1 MKNLLSL
8 LLPLALLLSL
18 TACGEKSADE
28 AARQTP
34 PTLTVTGAN
43 ACSVTLKSSS
53 YDWTYTQGLQ
63 SMTVIAC
70 GAHPLDETSRDI
82 TPVLEMPFAVSAA
95 YFYTV
100 TLDFGDNSPD
110 SVSLRCWP
118 SDAWGST
125 GIPSET
131 VTAQRQDNGT
141 FRAELPQSDG
151 IFAVDALWDG
161 SSATYTFCTQA
172 EGSEELHPGAVLSI
186 GESEDIRKID
196 ISWRSGSVN
205 IYTAEQ
211 SAQISVKEESTA
223 PLAESEKMVCAIDG
237 DTLRIHFLGD
247 AYRGSYDGEK
257 YLDVGLPRELVSA
270 GHFEEIKVETT
281 DAYTIVGADVSGSIK
296 LSTVG
301 GDARVMGA
309 TCPMV
314 EIETVNG
321 SVGVVDGT
329 WARVN
334 ISTLSGAIELA
345 GEAENAEIE
354 TASGKVDIA
363 GALGTLDFESVSGNL
378 ILATERA
385 LRLDAETESGSIYL
399 TLPAQDGFT
408 LDYETKSGAFRSALT
423 EREGTLIACG
433 DRETHYTVPALDGGA
448 VFVDLFGLAYELV
461 NGSGVGEG
469 AFGVEPPLLHAKD
482 RIAANFVRIGCKQR
496 VVETLQ
502 LGCRGNRA
510 ALNHASQRGVREQ
523 AASQH
528 YMARAG
534 ISLHQRIHI
543 LKIENVAVIGY
554 GERRAFQRLAVKLLA
569 RRSRIAV
576 LLHAW
581 VHDQPC
587 QRHAAIQIEHTLVF
601 VVALKP
607 QPGLDRYRQ
616 R

>member
-1 MKNLLSL
+1 MKKLLSL

-34 PTLTVTGAN
+34 PTLTVTSAN

-125 GIPSET
+125 GMPSET

-172 EGSEELHPGAVLSI
+172 EGSENLHPGAVLSI

-196 ISWRSGSVN
+196 ISWLSGGVSVQAVGQTSQ
-205 IYTAEQ
+205 ITVQEEATTALT
-211 SAQISVKEESTA
+211 EE
-223 PLAESEKMVCAIDG
+223 EKLVCAVDG
-237 DTLRIHFLGD
+237 DTLRIRFMSD
-247 AYRGSYDGEK
+247 ARRDSFEGEK
-257 YLDVGLPRELVSA
+257 FLTVSLPWELVKNA
-270 GHFEEIKVETT
+270 HFEEIDIETT
-281 DAYTIVGADVSGSIK
+281 SAYAYVSADAQKIK

-301 GDARVMGA
+301 GDARVMCA
-309 TCPMV
+309 NCPEV
-314 EIETVNG
+314 EIETTSGNA
-321 SVGVVDGT
+321 GVVDGT
-329 WARVN
+329 WARVD

-345 GEAENAEIE
+345 GDAESAEIE

-363 GALGTLDFESVSGNL
+363 GALGALDFESVSGNL

-423 EREGTLIACG
+423 EREGALITCLDDHA
-433 DRETHYTVPALDGGA
+433 THYSVPALDGGA
-448 VFVDLFGLAYELV
+448 VSELTIETMSGEV
-461 NGSGVGEG
+461 TIGASSSGS
-469 AFGVEPPLLHAKD
+469 
-482 RIAANFVRIGCKQR
+482 N
-496 VVETLQ
+496 
-502 LGCRGNRA
+502 
-510 ALNHASQRGVREQ
+510 
-523 AASQH
+523 
-528 YMARAG
+528 
-534 ISLHQRIHI
+534 
-543 LKIENVAVIGY
+543 
-554 GERRAFQRLAVKLLA
+554 
-569 RRSRIAV
+569 
-576 LLHAW
+576 
-581 VHDQPC
+581 
-587 QRHAAIQIEHTLVF
+587 
-601 VVALKP
+601 
-607 QPGLDRYRQ
+607 
-616 R
+616 

>member
-1 MKNLLSL
+1 MKKLLSL

-34 PTLTVTGAN
+34 PTLTVTSAN

-53 YDWTYTQGLQ
+53 YDWTYPQGLQ

-82 TPVLEMPFAVSAA
+82 TPVLEMPFTVSAA

-110 SVSLRCWP
+110 SVSLRYWNDACWG
-118 SDAWGST
+118 DTEAQA
-125 GIPSET
+125 ET
-131 VTAQRQDNGT
+131 LSAQRQDDGT
-141 FRAELPQSDG
+141 YTVEMIPSVG

-161 SSATYTFCTQA
+161 SSATYTFCTQT

-237 DTLRIHFLGD
+237 DTLRIRFMSD
-247 AYRGSYDGEK
+247 ARRDSFEGEK
-257 YLDVGLPRELVSA
+257 FLTVSLPWELVKNA
-270 GHFEEIKVETT
+270 HFEEIDIETT
-281 DAYTIVGADVSGSIK
+281 SAYAYVSADAQKIK

-301 GDARVMGA
+301 GDARVMCA
-309 TCPMV
+309 NCPEV
-314 EIETVNG
+314 EIETTSGNA
-321 SVGVVDGT
+321 GVVDGT
-329 WARVN
+329 WAKVD
-334 ISTLSGAIELA
+334 ISTVSGAIELA
-345 GEAENAEIE
+345 GEAESAEIE

-363 GALGTLDFESVSGNL
+363 GALGALDFESVSGNL

-423 EREGTLIACG
+423 EREGALITCLDDHA
-433 DRETHYTVPALDGGA
+433 THYSVPALDGGEMS
-448 VFVDLFGLAYELV
+448 ELEISTV
-461 NGSGVGEG
+461 SGTLTIDASSGS
-469 AFGVEPPLLHAKD
+469 
-482 RIAANFVRIGCKQR
+482 N
-496 VVETLQ
+496 
-502 LGCRGNRA
+502 
-510 ALNHASQRGVREQ
+510 
-523 AASQH
+523 
-528 YMARAG
+528 
-534 ISLHQRIHI
+534 
-543 LKIENVAVIGY
+543 
-554 GERRAFQRLAVKLLA
+554 
-569 RRSRIAV
+569 
-576 LLHAW
+576 
-581 VHDQPC
+581 
-587 QRHAAIQIEHTLVF
+587 
-601 VVALKP
+601 
-607 QPGLDRYRQ
+607 
-616 R
+616 

>member
-1 MKNLLSL
+1 MKKLLSL
-8 LLPLALLLSL
+8 LLPLALALSL

-34 PTLTVTGAN
+34 PTLTVTSAN

-100 TLDFGDNSPD
+100 TLDFGDNSAD

-118 SDAWGST
+118 SDAWGTT
-125 GIPSET
+125 GMPSET

-151 IFAVDALWDG
+151 IFAVDALWDA
-161 SSATYTFCTQA
+161 SNATYTFCTQA
-172 EGSEELHPGAVLSI
+172 EGAAGYVSETFSVEPAR
-186 GESEDIRKID
+186 IREIEVD
-196 ISWRSGSVN
+196 WLGGSVMVVL
-205 IYTAEQ
+205 TDDDSLSFAEMAYQ
-211 SAQISVKEESTA
+211 DVPEEQRLSYA
-223 PLAESEKMVCAIDG
+223 LDG
-237 DTLRIHFLGD
+237 DTLRIHFFGD

-281 DAYTIVGADVSGSIK
+281 DAYTIVGADVSGRIK

-309 TCPMV
+309 TCPTV
-314 EIETVNG
+314 DIETVNG

-329 WARVN
+329 WGK
-334 ISTLSGAIELA
+334 IELSTVSGAIELA
-345 GEAENAEIE
+345 GDAESAEIE

-363 GALGTLDFESVSGNL
+363 GALGALDFESVSGDL

-408 LDYETKSGAFRSALT
+408 LDYETKSGAFRSTLT

-433 DRETHYTVPALDGGA
+433 DHEAYYTVPALDGGA
-448 VFVDLFGLAYELV
+448 VSELEISTV
-461 NGSGVGEG
+461 SGTLTIDTSSGS
-469 AFGVEPPLLHAKD
+469 
-482 RIAANFVRIGCKQR
+482 N
-496 VVETLQ
+496 
-502 LGCRGNRA
+502 
-510 ALNHASQRGVREQ
+510 
-523 AASQH
+523 
-528 YMARAG
+528 
-534 ISLHQRIHI
+534 
-543 LKIENVAVIGY
+543 
-554 GERRAFQRLAVKLLA
+554 
-569 RRSRIAV
+569 
-576 LLHAW
+576 
-581 VHDQPC
+581 
-587 QRHAAIQIEHTLVF
+587 
-601 VVALKP
+601 
-607 QPGLDRYRQ
+607 
-616 R
+616 

>member
-1 MKNLLSL
+1 MKKLLSL

-18 TACGEKSADE
+18 AACGEKSADE

-34 PTLTVTGAN
+34 PTLTVTSAN

-95 YFYTV
+95 YLYTV

-125 GIPSET
+125 GMPSET

-211 SAQISVKEESTA
+211 SAQISVKEESAA

-237 DTLRIHFLGD
+237 DTLRIRFLGD

-257 YLDVGLPRELVSA
+257 HLDVGLPRELVSA

-281 DAYTIVGADVSGSIK
+281 DAYAYVSA
-296 LSTVG
+296 
-301 GDARVMGA
+301 DARVMCA
-309 TCPMV
+309 NCPEV
-314 EIETVNG
+314 EIETTSGNA
-321 SVGVVDGT
+321 GVVDGT
-329 WARVN
+329 WARVD

-345 GEAENAEIE
+345 GDAESAEIE

-363 GALGTLDFESVSGNL
+363 GALGALDFESVSGNL

-423 EREGTLIACG
+423 EREGALIACG
-433 DRETHYTVPALDGGA
+433 DHEAYYTVPALEGGA
-448 VFVDLFGLAYELV
+448 VSELTIETMSGEV
-461 NGSGVGEG
+461 TIGASSSGS
-469 AFGVEPPLLHAKD
+469 
-482 RIAANFVRIGCKQR
+482 N
-496 VVETLQ
+496 
-502 LGCRGNRA
+502 
-510 ALNHASQRGVREQ
+510 
-523 AASQH
+523 
-528 YMARAG
+528 
-534 ISLHQRIHI
+534 
-543 LKIENVAVIGY
+543 
-554 GERRAFQRLAVKLLA
+554 
-569 RRSRIAV
+569 
-576 LLHAW
+576 
-581 VHDQPC
+581 
-587 QRHAAIQIEHTLVF
+587 
-601 VVALKP
+601 
-607 QPGLDRYRQ
+607 
-616 R
+616 

>member
-1 MKNLLSL
+1 MKKLLSL
-8 LLPLALLLSL
+8 LLPLALALSL

-34 PTLTVTGAN
+34 PTLTVTSAN

-82 TPVLEMPFAVSAA
+82 TPVLEMPFTVSAA

-125 GIPSET
+125 GMPSET

-141 FRAELPQSDG
+141 FCAELPQSDG

-196 ISWRSGSVN
+196 ISWRSGGVSVQAVGQTSQ
-205 IYTAEQ
+205 ITVQEDATAE
-211 SAQISVKEESTA
+211 
-223 PLAESEKMVCAIDG
+223 LAEDEKLVCAVDG
-237 DTLRIHFLGD
+237 DTLRIRFMSD
-247 AYRGSYDGEK
+247 ANRDGFEGEK
-257 YLDVGLPRELVSA
+257 FLTVSLPWELVKNA
-270 GHFEEIKVETT
+270 HFEEIDIETT
-281 DAYTIVGADVSGSIK
+281 SAYAYVSADAQKIE
-296 LSTVG
+296 LSTLS

-309 TCPMV
+309 SCPEV
-314 EIETVNG
+314 EIETTSGNA
-321 SVGVVDGT
+321 GVVDGT
-329 WARVN
+329 WAKVD
-334 ISTLSGAIELA
+334 ISTVSGAIELA

-363 GALGTLDFESVSGNL
+363 GALGALDFESVSGDL

-423 EREGTLIACG
+423 EREGALITCL
-433 DRETHYTVPALDGGA
+433 DDHVTHYSVPALDGGA
-448 VFVDLFGLAYELV
+448 VSELTIETMSGEV
-461 NGSGVGEG
+461 TIGASSSGS
-469 AFGVEPPLLHAKD
+469 
-482 RIAANFVRIGCKQR
+482 N
-496 VVETLQ
+496 
-502 LGCRGNRA
+502 
-510 ALNHASQRGVREQ
+510 
-523 AASQH
+523 
-528 YMARAG
+528 
-534 ISLHQRIHI
+534 
-543 LKIENVAVIGY
+543 
-554 GERRAFQRLAVKLLA
+554 
-569 RRSRIAV
+569 
-576 LLHAW
+576 
-581 VHDQPC
+581 
-587 QRHAAIQIEHTLVF
+587 
-601 VVALKP
+601 
-607 QPGLDRYRQ
+607 
-616 R
+616 

>member
-1 MKNLLSL
+1 MKKLLSL

-34 PTLTVTGAN
+34 PTLTVTSAN

-63 SMTVIAC
+63 SMTAIAC
-70 GAHPLDETSRDI
+70 GAHPLDENCRDI
-82 TPVLEMPFAVSAA
+82 TPVLEMPFTVSAA

-125 GIPSET
+125 GMPSET

-196 ISWRSGSVN
+196 ISWLSGGVSVQAVGQTSQ
-205 IYTAEQ
+205 ITVQEEATTALT
-211 SAQISVKEESTA
+211 EE
-223 PLAESEKMVCAIDG
+223 EKLVCAVDG
-237 DTLRIHFLGD
+237 DTLRIRFMSD
-247 AYRGSYDGEK
+247 ARRDSFEGEK
-257 YLDVGLPRELVSA
+257 FLTVSLPWELVKNA
-270 GHFEEIKVETT
+270 HFEEIDIETT
-281 DAYTIVGADVSGSIK
+281 SAYAYVSADAQKIK

-301 GDARVMGA
+301 GDARVMCA
-309 TCPMV
+309 NCPEV
-314 EIETVNG
+314 EIETTSGNA
-321 SVGVVDGT
+321 GVVDGT
-329 WARVN
+329 WARVD

-363 GALGTLDFESVSGNL
+363 GALGALDFESVSGDL

-423 EREGTLIACG
+423 EREGALITCLDDHA
-433 DRETHYTVPALDGGA
+433 THYSVPALDGGT
-448 VFVDLFGLAYELV
+448 VSELEISTV
-461 NGSGVGEG
+461 SGTLTIDASSGS
-469 AFGVEPPLLHAKD
+469 
-482 RIAANFVRIGCKQR
+482 N
-496 VVETLQ
+496 
-502 LGCRGNRA
+502 
-510 ALNHASQRGVREQ
+510 
-523 AASQH
+523 
-528 YMARAG
+528 
-534 ISLHQRIHI
+534 
-543 LKIENVAVIGY
+543 
-554 GERRAFQRLAVKLLA
+554 
-569 RRSRIAV
+569 
-576 LLHAW
+576 
-581 VHDQPC
+581 
-587 QRHAAIQIEHTLVF
+587 
-601 VVALKP
+601 
-607 QPGLDRYRQ
+607 
-616 R
+616 

>member
-1 MKNLLSL
+1 MKKLLSL
-8 LLPLALLLSL
+8 LLPLALALSL

-125 GIPSET
+125 GMPSET

-151 IFAVDALWDG
+151 IFAVDALWDT

-172 EGSEELHPGAVLSI
+172 EGSEELHTGAVLSI

-196 ISWRSGSVN
+196 ISWLSGGVSVLAVGQTSQ
-205 IYTAEQ
+205 ITVQEEATTALT
-211 SAQISVKEESTA
+211 EE
-223 PLAESEKMVCAIDG
+223 EKLVCAVDG
-237 DTLRIHFLGD
+237 DTLRIRFMSD
-247 AYRGSYDGEK
+247 ARRDSFEGEK
-257 YLDVGLPRELVSA
+257 FLTVSLPWELVKNA
-270 GHFEEIKVETT
+270 HFEEIDIETT
-281 DAYTIVGADVSGSIK
+281 SAYAYVSADAQKIK

-301 GDARVMGA
+301 GDARVMCA
-309 TCPMV
+309 NCPEV
-314 EIETVNG
+314 EIETTSGNA
-321 SVGVVDGT
+321 GVVDGT
-329 WARVN
+329 WGK
-334 ISTLSGAIELA
+334 IELSTVSGAIELA
-345 GEAENAEIE
+345 GDAESAEIE

-363 GALGTLDFESVSGNL
+363 GALGALDFESVSGDL

-408 LDYETKSGAFRSALT
+408 LDYETKSGAFRSTLT
-423 EREGTLIACG
+423 EREGALITCG
-433 DRETHYTVPALDGGA
+433 DHEAYYTVPALDGGA
-448 VFVDLFGLAYELV
+448 VSELEISTV
-461 NGSGVGEG
+461 SGTLTIDASSGS
-469 AFGVEPPLLHAKD
+469 
-482 RIAANFVRIGCKQR
+482 N
-496 VVETLQ
+496 
-502 LGCRGNRA
+502 
-510 ALNHASQRGVREQ
+510 
-523 AASQH
+523 
-528 YMARAG
+528 
-534 ISLHQRIHI
+534 
-543 LKIENVAVIGY
+543 
-554 GERRAFQRLAVKLLA
+554 
-569 RRSRIAV
+569 
-576 LLHAW
+576 
-581 VHDQPC
+581 
-587 QRHAAIQIEHTLVF
+587 
-601 VVALKP
+601 
-607 QPGLDRYRQ
+607 
-616 R
+616 